1 MLFTIILTEK
11 PDYPEGNGVLPICI
25 YELSAPIQEGLKE
38 KFMQLSL

>member
-25 YELSAPIQEGLKE
+25 YELSGSNTRRP
-38 KFMQLSL
+38 